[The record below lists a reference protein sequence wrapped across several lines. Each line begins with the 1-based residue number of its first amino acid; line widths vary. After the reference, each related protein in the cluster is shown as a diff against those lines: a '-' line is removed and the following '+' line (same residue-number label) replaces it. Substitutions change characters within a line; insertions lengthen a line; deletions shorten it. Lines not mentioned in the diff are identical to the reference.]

1 MNAPDFFKAEYKDGN
16 IIDSKRQT
24 PIHLAVTSVKK
35 KVSCEILLALAK
47 SQIPI
52 NPFIK
57 DKLGKQA
64 KDYLNKEDSRHKDL
78 ENAAKTFR
86 SLTGTSEKAKKKKS
100 KRESNLIPPATS
112 QKPELATLNKSQS
125 EAFTRVTGIEKE
137 PNVSESTEETGI
149 PGRKEDS
156 NMPDSTSE
164 GLNMPQSKDKEGSDT
179 DGVLNVPDGNE
190 KSNIPEDTME
200 ERLCTPSG
208 KEGSYVPQE
217 SNMPEK
223 VLTNTLVSVQSGY
236 SEAKGENTEFL
247 LKSDVPGVT
256 TAFSVSQ
263 QKETHIHSLRP
274 QERKC
279 EHLNLQERLKKQ
291 MERLLAKDEEYF
303 RASKLESSNNST
315 EPVEKHKTKP
325 QSQEASSGKAAAGS
339 LSDADEIP
347 KLKSHKQIHEVG
359 LIELTDAITELKFDD
374 LLWEVEIS
382 KQAFKFFKNK
392 RSNPPAMCFSAA
404 QTIRSIAEGKRDY
417 KLYSKP
423 VHSPKV
429 HLYEA
434 RFTGAGRILWQ
445 KAIQYSPRLS
455 ELHGR
460 LVYTQVIR
468 VWDIVPHHDQL
479 QRQIDNCV
487 QQIVAS
493 YKRGENASACLYLVC
508 KESKKT
514 NSESVQGRE
523 KIEVPMTFF
532 INDSNIDRQIDRF
545 VPAASLKHDEYNVP
559 PFYSFSTALVKS
571 ILTNTNSRLEFPFKE
586 WPKEHE
592 IISLKTGESI
602 LLLGRSGTGKTTCC
616 LYRLWN
622 EFKNWWDPEIRDP
635 DAKLPRKALLSANSL
650 ATPTITECPGYAK
663 VDEDSGESKKVFQ
676 KSVPPEDISTSAVS
690 QDSWK
695 LSSQSMTATVPMA
708 QDSAPDCEE
717 KGSPTDNC
725 SEQSE
730 IENASEQRESESP
743 EMREEIFYSEDD
755 LHQVFVTK
763 NYILCAQMKKRFYDM
778 TAAHEFLAKHMEYE
792 AAAVPNRLDAV
803 EDHQY
808 PLFLTA
814 RDFYILL
821 DNSLEGER
829 FFSRDK
835 DGNLDGKIISNDYD
849 HEDPDTLL
857 DLEESEDEDED
868 LTSEMCTA
876 HLPPPVSRQHS
887 RKWIE
892 VTSLYF
898 KDTIWPKVSK
908 RCGVD
913 AKEFDPLLVW
923 TEIQSFIKGSE
934 EALRKC
940 SPLSCE
946 EYREVGN
953 RKARTFADQRDKIY
967 DMYLGYQKY
976 RQDERLQAVLFDE
989 CDLVHNLYRRLCN
1002 TEDVPW
1008 SIHSFYIDEVQDFT
1022 QAELAIFL
1030 HCCQDPNSMFFT
1042 GDTAQSIM
1050 RGVAFRFE
1058 DLRSSFYRI
1067 HKADPGVI
1075 IPQKLYTLTINFRS
1089 HSGVLYLARSIIDLL
1104 REFFKGSVD
1113 DHLPKDEGMFPGP
1126 TPVLI
1131 ESCEV
1136 THLALLL
1143 STNKREASAIE
1154 FGAHQVIL
1162 VQSKEAKENLP
1173 SILQGAIVLTIFESK
1188 GLEFDDVLLYNFFTD
1203 SLVSK

>member
-1 MNAPDFFKAEYKDGN
+1 MNAPNFFKAEHKDGS
-16 IIDSKRQT
+16 IIDSNKQT
-24 PIHLAVTSVKK
+24 PIHLAVISVKK
-35 KVSCEILLALAK
+35 EVSCKILIALAN

-100 KRESNLIPPATS
+100 KRDSNLIPPATP
-112 QKPELATLNKSQS
+112 PELATLNKSQS
-125 EAFTRVTGIEKE
+125 EAFTKITAIEEE
-137 PNVSESTEETGI
+137 PNMSESKEETGI
-149 PGRKEDS
+149 PGRKEE
-156 NMPDSTSE
+156 MPDSTSE
-164 GLNMPQSKDKEGSDT
+164 GLYMPLSKGEEESDT
-179 DGVLNVPDGNE
+179 HEVLNVPDGNE
-190 KSNIPEDTME
+190 KPNIPEGTIE
-200 ERLCTPSG
+200 ERLCMSKS

-223 VLTNTLVSVQSGY
+223 ALENTLVSVQSQF
-236 SEAKGENTEFL
+236 SEEKGENTKFL

-256 TAFSVSQ
+256 TIFSVSQ
-263 QKETHIHSLRP
+263 QKETHTHSLSP
-274 QERKC
+274 QEPKC
-279 EHLNLQERLKKQ
+279 EHLNLQEKLKNQ

-303 RASKLESSNNST
+303 RASKHESSNNST
-315 EPVEKHKTKP
+315 EPVEKNKTKP
-325 QSQEASSGKAAAGS
+325 QSQEASSSNATAGS
-339 LSDADEIP
+339 LYDAVKIP
-347 KLKSHKQIHEVG
+347 KLQSHKQIQEENEAG
-359 LIELTDAITELKFDD
+359 FTELTFDD

-382 KQAFKFFKNK
+382 KQVFKFFKDVK
-392 RSNPPAMCFSAA
+392 KTPPSIRYSAA
-404 QTIRSIAEGKRDY
+404 QTIHSIAEGKRDT
-417 KLYSKP
+417 KLYSRP
-423 VHSPKV
+423 VGSPEV

-434 RFTGAGRILWQ
+434 RFTKKKGAGCILWQ

-479 QRQIDNCV
+479 QRQIDNCI
-487 QQIVAS
+487 QQIEAS
-493 YKRGENASACLYLVC
+493 YKRGENSSACLSLVR

-514 NSESVQGRE
+514 DSESVRGRE
-523 KIEVPMTFF
+523 KIDVPITFSF
-532 INDSNIDRQIDRF
+532 NDDSSIDLQTERF
-545 VPAASLKHDEYNVP
+545 VPAASLKDDEYNVTT
-559 PFYSFSTALVKS
+559 FYSFSTALVKS
-571 ILTNTNSRLEFPFKE
+571 ILSNTNSRLEFPFKE

-592 IISLKTGESI
+592 IISLKTRESI

-622 EFKNWWDPEIRDP
+622 EFKNWWDPEIRHP
-635 DAKLPRKALLSANSL
+635 DAKLPRKSLVLADSL
-650 ATPTITECPGYAK
+650 AAITNCPGDAE
-663 VDEDSGESKKVFQ
+663 VDEDSEENQ
-676 KSVPPEDISTSAVS
+676 KSLQESVPSEDMSTSAVS

-695 LSSQSMTATVPMA
+695 PSSQSMTATVPMA
-708 QDSAPDCEE
+708 EDSAPDCEE

-730 IENASEQRESESP
+730 TENASEQRESESP
-743 EMREEIFYSEDD
+743 EISEEIFYSEDD

-763 NYILCAQMKKRFYDM
+763 NYVLCAQMKKRFYDM
-778 TAAHEFLAKHMEYE
+778 TAAHEFLSKHMECE
-792 AAAVPNRLDAV
+792 DAAVPNRLDAV

-835 DGNLDGKIISNDYD
+835 DGNLDGKIISGDYD
-849 HEDPDTLL
+849 HEDLDTLL
-857 DLEESEDEDED
+857 DLEESEEEDED
-868 LTSEMCTA
+868 LTNEMYTA

-923 TEIQSFIKGSE
+923 IEIQSYIKGSE

-953 RKARTFADQRDKIY
+953 RKAHTFADQRDKIY
-967 DMYLGYQKY
+967 DVYLGYRKY

-1030 HCCQDPNSMFFT
+1030 HCCRDPNSMFFT

-1050 RGVAFRFE
+1050 RGIAFRFE
-1058 DLRSSFYRI
+1058 DLRSSFHRI
-1067 HKADPGVI
+1067 HKAVPGVI
-1075 IPQKLYTLTINFRS
+1075 VPQKPYTLTINFRS
-1089 HSGVLYLARSIIDLL
+1089 HSGVLYLARSVIDLL
-1104 REFFKGSVD
+1104 REFFPGSID
-1113 DHLPKDEGMFPGP
+1113 DYLPKDEGMFRGQI
-1126 TPVLI
+1126 PVLI

-1136 THLALLL
+1136 TDLTLLL

-1173 SILQGAIVLTIFESK
+1173 SSLQGAIVLTIFESK

-1203 SLVSK
+1203 SLVSNTKYA

>member
-1 MNAPDFFKAEYKDGN
+1 M
-16 IIDSKRQT
+16 IDSRNQT
-24 PIHLAVTSVKK
+24 PLHLAVKSVKQELSSK
-35 KVSCEILLALAK
+35 ILSALTECDL
-47 SQIPI
+47 IVI
-52 NPFIK
+52 NPDIRDRAGKSVREYLRKK
-57 DKLGKQA
+57 D
-64 KDYLNKEDSRHKDL
+64 DRHVYL
-78 ENAAKTFR
+78 
-86 SLTGTSEKAKKKKS
+86 EKAAQNFQAHSNIKKKS
-100 KRESNLIPPATS
+100 KKKAKKGHHASEGADTEG
-112 QKPELATLNKSQS
+112 KVKS
-125 EAFTRVTGIEKE
+125 VDE
-137 PNVSESTEETGI
+137 P
-149 PGRKEDS
+149 KDS
-156 NMPDSTSE
+156 ASTSVAS
-164 GLNMPQSKDKEGSDT
+164 LTQSS
-179 DGVLNVPDGNE
+179 LI
-190 KSNIPEDTME
+190 KS
-200 ERLCTPSG
+200 S
-208 KEGSYVPQE
+208 S
-217 SNMPEK
+217 
-223 VLTNTLVSVQSGY
+223 
-236 SEAKGENTEFL
+236 
-247 LKSDVPGVT
+247 
-256 TAFSVSQ
+256 SQ
-263 QKETHIHSLRP
+263 QKKASSP
-274 QERKC
+274 QEPPY
-279 EHLNLQERLKKQ
+279 ESLTLQEKLKKQ
-291 MERLLAKDEEYF
+291 TERILAQDKEYF
-303 RASKLESSNNST
+303 NSPELESSDSAAVPINQSESPVST
-315 EPVEKHKTKP
+315 SLKKIES
-325 QSQEASSGKAAAGS
+325 QSQETSVSKTAESPSAPN
-339 LSDADEIP
+339 ETP
-347 KLKSHKQIHEVG
+347 KLEIHEQVHEENEDEF
-359 LIELTDAITELKFDD
+359 IELTDAITELRFDD

-382 KQAFKFFKNK
+382 KQVFKFFKDVK
-392 RSNPPAMCFSAA
+392 KSPPSIRYSAA
-404 QTIRSIAEGKRDY
+404 QTIHSIAEGKRDT
-417 KLYSKP
+417 KLYSRP
-423 VHSPKV
+423 VGSPEV

-434 RFTGAGRILWQ
+434 RFTKKKGAGRILWQ

-468 VWDIVPHHDQL
+468 VWDIVSHHDQL
-479 QRQIDNCV
+479 QRQIDNCI
-487 QQIVAS
+487 QQIEAS
-493 YKRGENASACLYLVC
+493 YKRGENAAACLSLVHN
-508 KESKKT
+508 ESKKT
-514 NSESVQGRE
+514 DSESVRGRE
-523 KIEVPMTFF
+523 KIDVPITFF
-532 INDSNIDRQIDRF
+532 FNDDSSIDLQTERF
-545 VPAASLKHDEYNVP
+545 VPAASLKDDEYNVTT
-559 PFYSFSTALVKS
+559 FYSFSTALVKS

-592 IISLKTGESI
+592 IISLKTRESI

-622 EFKNWWDPEIRDP
+622 EFKNWWDPEIRHP
-635 DAKLPRKALLSANSL
+635 DAKLPRKALVSADSL
-650 ATPTITECPGYAK
+650 ATVTNCPGDAE
-663 VDEDSGESKKVFQ
+663 VDEDSEESQ
-676 KSVPPEDISTSAVS
+676 KSLQESAPSEDISTSAVS

-695 LSSQSMTATVPMA
+695 PSSQSMTATVPMA
-708 QDSAPDCEE
+708 EDNAPDCEE
-717 KGSPTDNC
+717 KESPTDNC

-730 IENASEQRESESP
+730 TENASEQRESESP
-743 EMREEIFYSEDD
+743 EISEEIFYSEDD

-763 NYILCAQMKKRFYDM
+763 NYVLCAQMKKRFYDM

-835 DGNLDGKIISNDYD
+835 DNNLDGKIISGDYD

-857 DLEESEDEDED
+857 DLEESEEEDED
-868 LTSEMCTA
+868 LTTEMYTA

-953 RKARTFADQRDKIY
+953 RKAHTFADQRDKIY

-976 RQDERLQAVLFDE
+976 RHDERLQAVLFDE

-1030 HCCQDPNSMFFT
+1030 HCCRDPNSMFFT

-1058 DLRSSFYRI
+1058 DLRSSFHRI
-1067 HKADPGVI
+1067 HKAVPGVI
-1075 IPQKLYTLTINFRS
+1075 IPQKPYTLTINFRS
-1089 HSGVLYLARSIIDLL
+1089 HSGVLHLARSIIDLL
-1104 REFFKGSVD
+1104 REFFQGSVD

-1136 THLALLL
+1136 TDLALLL

-1203 SLVSK
+1203 SLVSI